1 MILVMKEKFRKEL
14 LEKRKKIPKNKVL
27 SKSKKI
33 KQLLFDTEEFK
44 NASTILFYI
53 SYGNEVFTHEM
64 VKECISNKR
73 KITVPVTD
81 VENKTLILSKLK
93 NWEDLTLGAYDI
105 LEPKEDKIE
114 EVSIYDIDLIIVPGI
129 GYDELG
135 CRMGHGVGYYD
146 DLLKNATNSHH
157 FGLAFE
163 SQIVENIPIEPH
175 DIPVHKIITEKR
187 IIDCLA
193 QPIF

>member
-1 MILVMKEKFRKEL
+1 MKEKFRKEL